1 MTYRFVILIS
11 IINGRAQCL
20 PVVVTSVGLL
30 AWDAAVFQP
39 GIRTWTAVITLRAR
53 LLKMLLSRGYRIPSP
68 LPVWSV
74 LTLQVLT

>member
-30 AWDAAVFQP
+30 AWDAAVLWLLLLGQELVVAEVSSVV
-39 GIRTWTAVITLRAR
+39 TADASVHTLVAACA
-53 LLKMLLSRGYRIPSP
+53 G
-68 LPVWSV
+68 VEAV
-74 LTLQVLT
+74 LN